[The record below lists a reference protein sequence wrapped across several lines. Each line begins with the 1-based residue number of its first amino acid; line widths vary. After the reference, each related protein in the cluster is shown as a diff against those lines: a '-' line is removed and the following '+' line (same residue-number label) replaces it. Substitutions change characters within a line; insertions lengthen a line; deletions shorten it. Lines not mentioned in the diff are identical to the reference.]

1 MKKNMDNYR
10 NYQVQKL
17 ITKDQLTNQE
27 VIYYQQQNNL
37 LGLNSQSEQN
47 ALQLT
52 SLESQ
57 IRIQSAEFDNRIY
70 QMSLQRYELQKEL
83 VRNDMES
90 AVIIRALS
98 DGKVD
103 SVNVSLGQMVSPG
116 DSLVQILP
124 DSIQNYYLV
133 LWVPNT
139 AVPYISRGQQVNI
152 RYEAYPA
159 EKFGQFSGVI
169 QSISR
174 TPATTQEM
182 RTYQGA
188 PHNSLAQSTPY
199 YKVLIRPERQHIA
212 YSGKN
217 RNLENVNR
225 TGFVGE
231 LLVRELRLP

>member
-103 SVNVSLGQMVSPG
+103 SVNVSLESPR
-116 DSLVQILP
+116 V
-124 DSIQNYYLV
+124 
-133 LWVPNT
+133 
-139 AVPYISRGQQVNI
+139 
-152 RYEAYPA
+152 
-159 EKFGQFSGVI
+159 
-169 QSISR
+169 
-174 TPATTQEM
+174 
-182 RTYQGA
+182 
-188 PHNSLAQSTPY
+188 
-199 YKVLIRPERQHIA
+199 
-212 YSGKN
+212 
-217 RNLENVNR
+217 
-225 TGFVGE
+225 
-231 LLVRELRLP
+231 